1 MDEGVAAFEDHMAGL
16 RSRVYAATNE
26 RYNPTYWEISRSA
39 LGAVDSIK
47 KLLSSYEGEPQEG
60 LYKLWEFGVLHLSVE
75 REILKPEY
83 SQFFTDAELTEA
95 RQRLTD
101 LDFTAF

>member
-1 MDEGVAAFEDHMAGL
+1 MDQVLSAFEDHMAGL
-16 RSRVYAATNE
+16 RARVYEATNR
-26 RYNPTYWEISRSA
+26 RYNPTYWEMSRSA
-39 LGAVDSIK
+39 IGAVEAVK

-83 SQFFTDAELTEA
+83 SKFFTDAELTEA
-95 RQRLTD
+95 RQRLTE